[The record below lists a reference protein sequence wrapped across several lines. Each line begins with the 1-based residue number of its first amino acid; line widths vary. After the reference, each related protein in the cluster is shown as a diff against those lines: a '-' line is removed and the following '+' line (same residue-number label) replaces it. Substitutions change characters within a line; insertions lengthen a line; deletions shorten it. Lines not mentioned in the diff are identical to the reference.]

1 MKSLLLSVLLVL
13 PSCYTDATYAIAAK
27 KDQTQIFLEV
37 SENFAEIIKNASG
50 ITESQRQLL
59 LAKIK
64 EAVSSYQLSDDPQ
77 IEFMKSVDSKNN
89 DNLFAEIKALFDA
102 FRSKI

>member
-1 MKSLLLSVLLVL
+1 MRSLLLTALLVL
-13 PSCYTDATYAIAAK
+13 QSCYTDATYAIAAK

-37 SENFAEIIKNASG
+37 SENFAQVIKNASG
-50 ITESQRQLL
+50 ITESQRELL
-59 LAKIK
+59 LAKIR
-64 EAVSSYQLSDDPQ
+64 EAVNAYQSTDDPQ

>member
-1 MKSLLLSVLLVL
+1 MKSLLLSVLLVF
-13 PSCYTDATYAIAAK
+13 PSCYTDATHAIAAK

-37 SENFAEIIKNASG
+37 SENFAQVIKNASG

-89 DNLFAEIKALFDA
+89 DNLFAEIQALFDA